1 MHRVNT
7 SKKITIL
14 GTLALSVSAVVLF
27 AWFFQVK
34 EILSI
39 IPGSATMKFNTA
51 LLFQLS
57 SIGVLTYSKSHKSTQ
72 VLNALL
78 VFGIL
83 LIAAISL
90 ATYFFGVGIN
100 IDNLFIY
107 DIYSTEYPG
116 RMSPATAFCFMLLGI
131 SLWGTHASSRTMRVL
146 TQYSLLVIILV
157 SLVSIVAYALQI
169 PGESRGFFIHSMAIH
184 TSILFIL
191 LTLALSLK
199 NPTLGFANL
208 LFGKNAGSTLMR
220 SLLPFLIGLPLL
232 LSYILLKASTNN
244 ILGFEFGLSLH
255 TVTFI
260 LISIVYTSIIAT
272 KLNKDDIKRSA
283 LEDSLRISNQELTFF
298 KDALDQSSILATTDK
313 KGVITSVNDKFCEI
327 SKYSREEL
335 IGKTH
340 RVINSDFHPKEFF
353 QTLWKTISSGNIWVG
368 EVKNKAKDG
377 SFYWMLT
384 SIIPFKDDNGKI
396 NKYLSIR
403 HDITDRKNGEE
414 RLAKQFEELKTKN
427 VEIEQFAYIASH
439 DLQEP
444 LRTVINYT
452 ETLTEEYEGQL
463 DSVADRYLSFIQDAS
478 KRMSELIKGLLDYSR
493 LGKLTGRNQINCATI
508 LEEIK
513 ADLEASINETNTTIT
528 VGELPTVFG
537 FEIELRLLFQNLIT
551 NAIKFRRTDI
561 DPVITISAVKKELF
575 WEFSVQDNG
584 IGIEEKHIQ
593 KIFVIF
599 QRLHSRKDFAG
610 TGIGLSHC
618 QKIVNLHGGT
628 IWVKSEINKGSTF
641 NFTIPIL

>member
-1 MHRVNT
+1 MHKINT

-14 GTLALSVSAVVLF
+14 GTLALGVSGIVLL
-27 AWFFQVK
+27 AWFFQIR

-57 SIGVLTYSKSHKSTQ
+57 SIGVLLYPNSRKTTQ
-72 VLNALL
+72 ILNVLL

-83 LIAAISL
+83 LIATISF
-90 ATYFFGVGIN
+90 ATYFFSVGVN
-100 IDNLFIY
+100 IDNLFIS

-116 RMSPATAFCFMLLGI
+116 RMSPATAFCFFLLGI
-131 SLWGTHASSRTMRVL
+131 SLWGTHASSRTIRVII
-146 TQYSLLVIILV
+146 QYSLLVIILI

-184 TSILFIL
+184 TSVLFIL

-208 LFGKNAGSTLMR
+208 LFGNNAGSALMR

-232 LSYILLKASTNN
+232 LSYILLRASTNN
-244 ILGFEFGLSLH
+244 VLDFEFGLSLH

-260 LISIVYTSIIAT
+260 LISIVYTSIIAS
-272 KLNKDDIKRSA
+272 KLNKDDIKRNA
-283 LEDSLRISNQELTFF
+283 LEDSLRISNQELSFF
-298 KDALDQSSILATTDK
+298 KDALDQSSILATTDR

-340 RVINSDFHPKEFF
+340 RIINSGFHSKEFF
-353 QTLWKTISSGNIWVG
+353 QTLWSTISKGNIWVG

-384 SIIPFKDDNGKI
+384 SIIPFKNDNGKI
-396 NKYLSIR
+396 YKYLSIR
-403 HDITDRKNGEE
+403 QDITDRKNGEE
-414 RLAKQFEELKTKN
+414 RLAMQFEELKTKN
-427 VEIEQFAYIASH
+427 IEIEQFAYIASH

-452 ETLTEEYEGQL
+452 ETLTEEYEGKL
-463 DSVADRYLSFIQDAS
+463 DSAADKYLSFIKDAS
-478 KRMSELIKGLLDYSR
+478 TRMSDLIKGLLDYSR
-493 LGKLTGRNQINCATI
+493 LGKLTGRTKVNCATLI
-508 LEEIK
+508 QEIK
-513 ADLEASINETNTTIT
+513 ADLEATINETNSTII
-528 VGELPTVFG
+528 VGDLPIVNG

-551 NAIKFRRTDI
+551 NAIKFKRVGVE
-561 DPVITISAVKKELF
+561 PEVTISAIKNDLS
-575 WEFSVQDNG
+575 WEFSVKDNG
-584 IGIEEKHIQ
+584 IGIDDIYHE
-593 KIFVIF
+593 KIFIIF
-599 QRLHSRKDFAG
+599 QRLHNRKDYAG

-618 QKIVNLHGGT
+618 QKIVNLHGGS
-628 IWVKSEINKGSTF
+628 IWVDSKINEGSTF
-641 NFTIPIL
+641 NFTIPI

>member
-1 MHRVNT
+1 M
-7 SKKITIL
+7 
-14 GTLALSVSAVVLF
+14 
-27 AWFFQVK
+27 AWFFQIK
-34 EILSI
+34 DILSI

-51 LLFQLS
+51 LLFQLA
-57 SIGVLTYSKSHKSTQ
+57 SIGVILYPNNHRSTHI
-72 VLNALL
+72 LNTCL

-83 LIAAISL
+83 LIGGFSF
-90 ATYFFGVGIN
+90 ATYFFSLGFN
-100 IDNLFIY
+100 IDNLFIS

-116 RMSPATAFCFMLLGI
+116 RMSPATAICFILLGI
-131 SLWGTHASSRTMRVL
+131 SLWGVHASSLTVRL
-146 TQYSLLVIILV
+146 ATQYFLLVIMLV

-184 TSILFIL
+184 TSVLFIL
-191 LTLALSLK
+191 LTLALALR

-208 LFGKNAGSTLMR
+208 LFGKNAGSELMR

-232 LSYILLKASTNN
+232 LSYILLRASTNN
-244 ILGFEFGLSLH
+244 ILDFEFGLSLH

-260 LISIVYTSIIAT
+260 LISIVYISIIAS
-272 KLNKDDIKRSA
+272 KLNKDDINRSA

-298 KDALDQSSILATTDK
+298 KEALDKSSILATTDR

-340 RVINSDFHPKEFF
+340 SVINSGFHSKEFF
-353 QTLWKTISSGNIWVG
+353 LSLWRTISKGNIWEG
-368 EVKNKAKDG
+368 EVKNRAKDG
-377 SFYWMLT
+377 SYYWMLT
-384 SIIPFKDDNGKI
+384 SIIPFKDDKGRI
-396 NKYLSIR
+396 YKYLSIR

-414 RLAKQFEELKTKN
+414 RLAKQYEELKTKN

-452 ETLTEEYEGQL
+452 EALTEEYEGKL
-463 DSVADRYLSFIQDAS
+463 DSSADRYLSFIQDAS
-478 KRMSELIKGLLDYSR
+478 TRMSELIKGLLDYSR
-493 LGKLTGRNQINCATI
+493 LGKLTGKTKVNCSTLI
-508 LEEIK
+508 EEIK
-513 ADLEASINETNTTIT
+513 ADLEATINETNTTIT
-528 VGELPTVFG
+528 LGDLPTING

-551 NAIKFRRTDI
+551 NAIKFKRQDI
-561 DPVITISAVKKELF
+561 NPEITISAKKNDLF
-575 WEFSVQDNG
+575 WEFSVKDNG
-584 IGIEEKHIQ
+584 IGIEEKHQQ
-593 KIFVIF
+593 KIFIIF

-628 IWVKSEINKGSTF
+628 IWVDSEINKGSTF
-641 NFTIPIL
+641 NFTIPI

>member
-1 MHRVNT
+1 M
-7 SKKITIL
+7 
-14 GTLALSVSAVVLF
+14 
-27 AWFFQVK
+27 
-34 EILSI
+34 LSI

-57 SIGVLTYSKSHKSTQ
+57 SIGVLLYPDNRKSTHI
-72 VLNALL
+72 LNGLL
-78 VFGIL
+78 VIGIL

-90 ATYFFGVGIN
+90 ATYFFNLDIN
-100 IDNLFIY
+100 IDNLFIT
-107 DIYSTEYPG
+107 DIYSVEYPG
-116 RMSPATAFCFMLLGI
+116 RMSPATAFCFILLGT
-131 SLWGTHASSRTMRVL
+131 SLWGAHASSRRVRVI

-208 LFGKNAGSTLMR
+208 LFGKNAGSALMR

-232 LSYILLKASTNN
+232 LSYILLRASTNS

-260 LISIVYTSIIAT
+260 LISIVYISIIAS
-272 KLNKDDIKRSA
+272 KLNKDDVNRST
-283 LEDSLRISNQELTFF
+283 LENSLRISNQELTFF
-298 KDALDQSSILATTDK
+298 KEALDQSSILATTDR

-340 RVINSDFHPKEFF
+340 RIINSDFHSKEFF
-353 QTLWKTISSGNIWVG
+353 LTLWRTISKGEIWTD

-384 SIIPFKDDNGKI
+384 SIIPFKDDKGNI
-396 NKYLSIR
+396 YKYLSIR
-403 HDITDRKNGEE
+403 HDITGRKNGEE
-414 RLAKQFEELKTKN
+414 RLAKQYEELKTKN

-452 ETLTEEYEGQL
+452 EALTDEYDGKL
-463 DSVADRYLSFIQDAS
+463 DSSADRYLSFIQDAS

-493 LGKLTGRNQINCATI
+493 LGKLTGRTKVNCATLI
-508 LEEIK
+508 DEIK
-513 ADLEASINETNTTIT
+513 ADLEATINETNTSIT
-528 VGELPTVFG
+528 VGELPTING

-551 NAIKFRRTDI
+551 NAIKFKRQDI
-561 DPVITISAVKKELF
+561 NPEITISVKKTDLF
-575 WEFSVQDNG
+575 WEFSIQDNG
-584 IGIEEKHIQ
+584 IGIEEKHQQ
-593 KIFVIF
+593 KIFIIF
-599 QRLHSRKDFAG
+599 QRLHNRKDFAG

-628 IWVKSEINKGSTF
+628 IWVDSEINKGSTF
-641 NFTIPIL
+641 NFTIPI